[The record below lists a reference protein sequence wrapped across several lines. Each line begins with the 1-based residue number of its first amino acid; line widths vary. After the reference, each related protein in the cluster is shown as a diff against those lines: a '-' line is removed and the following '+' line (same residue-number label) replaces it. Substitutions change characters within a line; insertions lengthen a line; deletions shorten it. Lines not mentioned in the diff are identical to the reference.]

1 MPDGKTLYLIRHA
14 EAAGMSSGQ
23 RDFERPLNARGEQDA
38 MEMGQRLKARS
49 IVPDTLISSPA
60 LRAVQTSELIATEI
74 GFPVS
79 AIVFHKSIYEAA
91 VADLIEIIQSLDDDL
106 NSVMIIGH
114 NPSIGW
120 LISQLSDKHI
130 ANIPTGAIATLSIAS
145 NHWKATDTATT
156 ELLEIDHPRK

>member
-74 GFPVS
+74 GFPVDMLDLRET
-79 AIVFHKSIYEAA
+79 IYEAA
-91 VADLIEIIQSLDDDL
+91 ISDLFSIIQAME
-106 NSVMIIGH
+106 NCHESVMLVGH
-114 NPSIGW
+114 NPALTWAIN
-120 LISQLSDKHI
+120 QLTGGHI
-130 ANIPTGAIATLSIAS
+130 ANAPPGSIATLRMYFPRWEDSGNATAELL
-145 NHWKATDTATT
+145 ATD
-156 ELLEIDHPRK
+156 HPMK